1 MMLGIG
7 KEAIIFLYAGLSG
20 IVVLFSYQILRL
32 FRRLIRHHIIVVNL
46 EDVLYWLGVSVYL
59 FRQMYMTTYGSI
71 RWFFVLG
78 VVCGIILANF
88 VISLVKKMY
97 EKMKKSLE
105 RKGKN
110 R

>member
-7 KEAIIFLYAGLSG
+7 KEAVIFFYAGLSG

-32 FRRLIRHHIIVVNL
+32 LRHLIRHHIAVINL
-46 EDVLYWLGVSVYL
+46 EDFFYWIGVSAYL
-59 FRQMYMTTYGSI
+59 FRQMYKTTYGSI

-78 VVCGIILANF
+78 VVCGIIFANF
-88 VISLVKKMY
+88 VLSLTKKTY
-97 EKMKKSLE
+97 GKIKKSLE
-105 RKGKN
+105 KKGKN